1 MIFANNA
8 VEAAQEEIQDFTR
21 FEFKY
26 LLDGIQ
32 AELIEKE
39 IRHFMQFDGH
49 VDKEHGERYM
59 VRSLYFDTPERTNFY
74 DKIDG
79 IKARRK
85 YRLRTYSST
94 PSANV
99 PIFLEEKNRIDNRVF
114 KYRTPITLDD
124 IEKIASNAGPVALL
138 ADHEGNELIQRFV
151 ARSLTANEQPLVL
164 VGYFRRAFV
173 SNYDIDFR
181 VTFDSRLSTIP
192 AHSLFS
198 AVGASMRSCLS
209 GYTVLE
215 VKFKRRVPSW
225 FHRIIQ
231 SHQLRRVSVSKFCE
245 GMIASGL
252 AVDLS

>member
-1 MIFANNA
+1 MSSSN
-8 VEAAQEEIQDFTR
+8 
-21 FEFKY
+21 Y
-26 LLDGIQ
+26 GIQ
-32 AELIEKE
+32 AELVGEEKD
-39 IRHFMQFDGH
+39 ISCNSTVTSTSMAS
-49 VDKEHGERYM
+49 VTCA
-59 VRSLYFDTPERTNFY
+59 SLYFDTPERTNFY
-74 DKIDG
+74 DKIDTE
-79 IKARRK
+79 ARRK

-94 PSANV
+94 LSNV

-124 IEKIASNAGPVALL
+124 IEKIASNARPVALL